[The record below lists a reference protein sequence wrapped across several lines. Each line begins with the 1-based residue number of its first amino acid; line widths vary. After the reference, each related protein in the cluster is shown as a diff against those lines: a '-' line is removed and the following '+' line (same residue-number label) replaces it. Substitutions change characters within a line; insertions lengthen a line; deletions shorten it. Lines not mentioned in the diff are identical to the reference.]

1 MLGLGLKIN
10 KASAVPS
17 YFISSWKTD
26 NTSSGSST
34 DHQVKLPLESSGTY
48 DFYVDWGDG
57 VVNHITAYNQA
68 EVTHPYS
75 AIGTYPIKIRGVCTG
90 FRFNNGGDKLKLLE
104 ISNWGDLL
112 LGASDGQFYGCSN
125 LKIIAKDVLKNTGIL
140 TIASMYR
147 GCAVTVDIGKLD
159 TVHVFSMNS
168 AFNGC
173 NAMNSSYISNFNTI
187 NVVGMSSMFYLCY
200 VFNQPVPFNTLQ
212 VTTMASMFELAYAF
226 NQSVSSFN
234 TEKVTTM
241 AYMFRNCYVFNQSV
255 SNFNTAKVT
264 TMAYMFNGCSAF
276 NQDISMWNIEAV
288 ANMTNMFTGATAWST
303 ENYDKFLISAAAQ
316 DVQTGIQFDCET
328 KYTAGGAAEAAR
340 SYLQTTKIWNIVDGG
355 AA

>member
-1 MLGLGLKIN
+1 MLGVGLGLNNSIN
-10 KASAVPS
+10 AISASIDHLRT
-17 YFISSWKTD
+17 FISTWKTD

-34 DHQVKLPLESSGTY
+34 DHQIKLPLESSGTY

-159 TVHVFSMNS
+159 TVNVFSMNS

-200 VFNQPVPFNTLQ
+200 VFNQPVSFNTKK
-212 VTTMASMFELAYAF
+212 VTTMASMFERAYAF
-226 NQSVSSFN
+226 NQAVSSFN

-241 AYMFRNCYVFNQSV
+241 AYMFYYCTS
-255 SNFNTAKVT
+255 
-264 TMAYMFNGCSAF
+264 F
-276 NQDISMWNIEAV
+276 NQDISNFSLKLV
-288 ANMTNMFTGATAWST
+288 SNMTGMLLGATAWST
-303 ENYDKFLISAAAQ
+303 ANYDLFLIGAHNQALTTG
-316 DVQTGIQFDCET
+316 VQSGVQFDCST
-328 KYTAGGAAEAAR
+328 KYTSGGAAEAAR
-340 SYLQTTKIWNIVDGG
+340 AYLQGTKGWTINDGG